1 MSYIRSLIFFKD
13 YYFFSSITDTFETFT
28 LSLLSSLLV
37 DGPNSP
43 FYKALIESGVGT
55 DFSPDVG

>member
-1 MSYIRSLIFFKD
+1 MLHVCRLIFKN
-13 YYFFSSITDTFETFT
+13 YSFFFFSITDTFETFT

-55 DFSPDVG
+55 DFSPAAG